1 MLFKVWHFAYDAVD
15 LSSIAQEKITD
26 LVFGNRVDRLHIL
39 EQKFSLLAR
48 YRFQTLLFV
57 KLIHECLNLRRESSH
72 MVIRGQLPLA
82 FLDCQDKLVVD
93 IQNLWDQIFVTSG
106 SVVED
111 LGECDQREWRA
122 CLVDVDSAVRAEGL
136 AALEGR
142 LAGGVETD
150 PGYFVAWCTEDL
162 GVVNS
167 KLIKHGFKLGVIE
180 FWLLHLHLLFL
191 DEKYLIWL

>member
-1 MLFKVWHFAYDAVD
+1 MLFKVWHFTDDAVD
-15 LSSIAQEKITD
+15 LSSIALEKITD

-39 EQKFSLLAR
+39 EQKFSLLTW

-57 KLIHECLNLRRESSH
+57 KLIHECLNLRRESSY
-72 MVIRGQLPLA
+72 MVTRGQLFLA

-93 IQNLWDQIFVTSG
+93 IQNLWDQIFVTSS

-111 LGECDQREWRA
+111 LSECDQREWRA

-142 LAGGVETD
+142 LAGEVETD

-167 KLIKHGFKLGVIE
+167 KLIKHGFKLGIIE
-180 FWLLHLHLLFL
+180 FWLLHLHPLSLM
-191 DEKYLIWL
+191 KNTW